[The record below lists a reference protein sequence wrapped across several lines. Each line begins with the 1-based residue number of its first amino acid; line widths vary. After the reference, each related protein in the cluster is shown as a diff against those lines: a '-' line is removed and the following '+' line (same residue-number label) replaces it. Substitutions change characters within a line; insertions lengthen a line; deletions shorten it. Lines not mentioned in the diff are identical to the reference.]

1 MGSTS
6 SIGRRCRI
14 RPLAVLLCLPLA
26 AGGALAQNYPDP
38 NERLDWTIAFG
49 PGGGNDIMARTLIEI
64 LDKHGLYPG
73 DIVAENREGGSGAVG
88 WGYLHN
94 QAGNP
99 CHFHDQRQLHH
110 DPAPGRYAV
119 GPTSFTPIALL
130 ATDDL
135 VLVVTGDL
143 RHRQFRGV
151 HRARQG
157 GSAHDRRH
165 RRRNV
170 DFIVPTLLAEKAGF
184 EFEYVSFNAEGELT
198 TALLS
203 NALDA
208 IVSNPGEVLGLIE
221 SGDMKALAYS
231 GQETPKSLGDIPTFG
246 EAGYAV
252 NISMPRGLILAPDAP
267 AEAQQWWIETMKKV
281 VETLSGSSTREQ
293 QPDREHPL
301 RRRLPRLPRGDQRH
315 VRGDP
320 ARAGRHRLIR
330 AARGPAHR
338 SPETI
343 GMRLGFTAAIL
354 CAAALYAYWAFA
366 DLSFLSSTGRLG
378 PGFFRASSVCS

>member
-1 MGSTS
+1 M
-6 SIGRRCRI
+6 RI
-14 RPLAVLLCLPLA
+14 NDFKRQMLPRFAMLAVLLCPPLA

-64 LDKHGLYPG
+64 LDKHDLYPG

-88 WGYLHN
+88 WGHLFN

-99 CHFHDQRQLHH
+99 
-110 DPAPGRYAV
+110 YAISTTS
-119 GPTSFTPIALL
+119 GSYITTPLQADTPWDPTSFTPIALL

-135 VLVVTGDL
+135 LLLVNGDSDIDSL
-143 RHRQFRGV
+143 EEFIE
-151 HRARQG
+151 RAKAEPPTIG
-157 GSAHDRRH
+157 GIGAV
-165 RRRNV
+165 NV

-231 GQETPKSLGDIPTFG
+231 GQETPASLGDIPTFG
-246 EAGYAV
+246 EGGYPV

-267 AEAQQWWIETMKKV
+267 AEAQEWWIETMKKV
-281 VETLSGSSTREQ
+281 VETPEWQEYIASNNLTENIRYGDDFRAFLEETSGTFEEILREQ
-293 QPDREHPL
+293 
-301 RRRLPRLPRGDQRH
+301 G
-315 VRGDP
+315 
-320 ARAGRHRLIR
+320 
-330 AARGPAHR
+330 
-338 SPETI
+338 
-343 GMRLGFTAAIL
+343 AI
-354 CAAALYAYWAFA
+354 
-366 DLSFLSSTGRLG
+366 D
-378 PGFFRASSVCS
+378 